1 MFAAMRQAV
10 DEEEKKEIRL
20 IPEANEYEED
30 DDLLNRVMQD
40 MQAYDEECNEMKAD
54 DSTRILLEVLEAQ
67 QNRTEEEWKQGGRI
81 NNEEVIRQLQ
91 EVWAEEDRLVAEAL
105 QMTSGDD
112 LKTMAGS
119 DSVQTMMADADHDDR

>member
-10 DEEEKKEIRL
+10 EEEEKKEIRL

-81 NNEEVIRQLQ
+81 NNEEVIRQL
-91 EVWAEEDRLVAEAL
+91 
-105 QMTSGDD
+105 
-112 LKTMAGS
+112 
-119 DSVQTMMADADHDDR
+119 